1 MIRWLIFLKMISILY
16 YFNIL
21 ILIFNLNKKNIFV
34 NINT

>member
-1 MIRWLIFLKMISILY
+1 MIRWLTFLKMISILY